1 MWAVILLLC
10 ILIFSVVALL
20 IAYFDLR
27 STVKIMQSTIDMQNE
42 RYERCLNG
50 WDESLQQ
57 VKAVIKIND
66 DVIEANRKLLD
77 KFWSSEELIKNFDNR
92 INSVEKDLYTRLDS
106 MFESPLKR
114 MGPSEDNVIE
124 PIGDKE

>member
-42 RYERCLNG
+42 RYDRCLKG

-57 VKAVIKIND
+57 VMTVIKIND
-66 DVIEANRKLLD
+66 DVIEVNRELLD
-77 KFWSSEELIKNFDNR
+77 KLRSSEELIKNFDNR

-106 MFESPLKR
+106 MSENPLKL
-114 MGPSEDNVIE
+114 MGPSEDKR
-124 PIGDKE
+124 DRKEE

>member
-1 MWAVILLLC
+1 MLAVIVLL
-10 ILIFSVVALL
+10 IVLIFSVVALL

-27 STVKIMQSTIDMQNE
+27 DTVKIMQSTIDMQKE

-57 VKAVIKIND
+57 VMEVIKIND
-66 DVIEANRKLLD
+66 DVIEVSGELLD
-77 KFWSSEELIKNFDNR
+77 KLRSSEELIKNFDDR

-106 MFESPLKR
+106 MSETPLKL
-114 MGPSEDNVIE
+114 MGPSEDKR
-124 PIGDKE
+124 DRKEE

>member
-1 MWAVILLLC
+1 MWAVIVLLIVL
-10 ILIFSVVALL
+10 ILSVVALL

-27 STVKIMQSTIDMQNE
+27 DTVKIMQSTIDMQNE

-66 DVIEANRKLLD
+66 DVIEVNRELHDKL
-77 KFWSSEELIKNFDNR
+77 WSSEELIKNFDNR
-92 INSVEKDLYTRLDS
+92 INSVEKDLCTRLDS
-106 MFESPLKR
+106 MFETPLKR
-114 MGPSEDNVIE
+114 MGPSEDNCTE
-124 PIGDKE
+124 

>member
-27 STVKIMQSTIDMQNE
+27 DTVKIMQSTVDFQNE
-42 RYERCLNG
+42 RYEICLKRWG
-50 WDESLQQ
+50 ESLQQ
-57 VKAVIKIND
+57 VTTVIKIND
-66 DVIEANRKLLD
+66 DVLEVNRELLD
-77 KFWSSEELIKNFDNR
+77 KLRSSEELIKNFDNR

-106 MFESPLKR
+106 MSETPLKL
-114 MGPSEDNVIE
+114 MGPSEDKR
-124 PIGDKE
+124 DRKKE

>member
-42 RYERCLNG
+42 RYTKCLKG
-50 WDESLQQ
+50 WDESLQL
-57 VKAVIKIND
+57 VSRVIKLND
-66 DVIEANRKLLD
+66 DISKVAKKLLD
-77 KFWSSEELIKNFDNR
+77 ELVRED
-92 INSVEKDLYTRLDS
+92 EKDG
-106 MFESPLKR
+106 K
-114 MGPSEDNVIE
+114 
-124 PIGDKE
+124 KEV

>member
-42 RYERCLNG
+42 RYERCLKG
-50 WDESLQQ
+50 WDESLQL
-57 VKAVIKIND
+57 VSKVIKLNNNMSEMNRELYDIIDAELD
-66 DVIEANRKLLD
+66 DIHDRV
-77 KFWSSEELIKNFDNR
+77 
-92 INSVEKDLYTRLDS
+92 DS
-106 MFESPLKR
+106 MSETLLKVVK
-114 MGPSEDNVIE
+114 PEDS
-124 PIGDKE
+124 DKKKE